1 MTIQESLEKT
11 ARLIEAIDEHST
23 RQNQKTKLALETAE
37 AEFDPTNLRCL
48 KEAIHMVSS
57 AKRQMVKATI
67 AGGTVLDISVP
78 HKANVGLVLGMK
90 QDPDPHNVANGEQV
104 VSMKGRADVRFTS
117 GDAFLLTQPVTSKL

>member
-57 AKRQMVKATI
+57 GPKRQMVKATI
-67 AGGTVLDISVP
+67 AGGYS
-78 HKANVGLVLGMK
+78 ARY
-90 QDPDPHNVANGEQV
+90 Q
-104 VSMKGRADVRFTS
+104 RASQSKRGS
-117 GDAFLLTQPVTSKL
+117 GSRHEARSRSA